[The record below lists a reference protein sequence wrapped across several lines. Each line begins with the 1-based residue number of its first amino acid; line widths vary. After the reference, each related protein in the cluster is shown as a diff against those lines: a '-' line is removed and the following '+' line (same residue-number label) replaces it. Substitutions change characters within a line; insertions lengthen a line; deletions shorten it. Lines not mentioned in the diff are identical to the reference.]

1 LDDDRLAGVVDIVR
15 DVLVGPLAQ
24 SALPVTRAV
33 VDWCRQ
39 AAANRPDS
47 SSLGAAVAAAL
58 AAGQRLPDVSPV
70 PLPLAAAPPGTVPLR
85 RRVATLMGSRV
96 EEAV

>member
-1 LDDDRLAGVVDIVR
+1 LDDHQLAAVVDLVR

-39 AAANRPDS
+39 AASDHPTAP
-47 SSLGAAVAAAL
+47 SLGAAVAAAL
-58 AAGQRLPDVSPV
+58 AAGQRLPDVAPA
-70 PLPLAAAPPGTVPLR
+70 PLPGVAAPPGTVPLR
-85 RRVATLMGSRV
+85 RRVATLMASRV
-96 EEAV
+96 EETV